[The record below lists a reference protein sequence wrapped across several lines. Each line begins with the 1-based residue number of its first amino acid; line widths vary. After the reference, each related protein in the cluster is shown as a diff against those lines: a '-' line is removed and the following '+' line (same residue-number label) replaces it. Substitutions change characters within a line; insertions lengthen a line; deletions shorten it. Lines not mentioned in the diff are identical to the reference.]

1 MLSSQTILYLA
12 AFACLTPRCG
22 AAQRTDLVQRLEH
35 LGSLPRIAPDLKQRV
50 IASLPKDGE
59 VISLSAENCKKLQSV
74 LPVVNLYGRGE
85 DYLFKVVESP
95 QARVA
100 IHARFVVLV
109 TDTAL
114 RLLTPSQL
122 QALVAHEIGHD
133 YVWEEYQEAQNRHD
147 WRRVRELELFCD
159 AVAVYTLISIGVPSS
174 TLIDA
179 LRTMAASD
187 ERNGF
192 T

>member
-1 MLSSQTILYLA
+1 MLSSHTILYLA
-12 AFACLTPRCG
+12 AFACLTRPCG
-22 AAQRTDLVQRLEH
+22 AAEPDDLIEKLEH
-35 LGSLPRIAPDLKQRV
+35 LGPLPRIAADLKQRV
-50 IASLPKDGE
+50 IASLPRECE
-59 VISLSAENCKKLQSV
+59 VKWLSAEYRTKLMSV
-74 LPVVNLYGRGE
+74 ASGVNLHGPDT

-114 RLLTPSQL
+114 RLLTSSQL

-133 YVWEEYQEAQNRHD
+133 YVWEEYEEARNRHD

-159 AVAVYTLISIGVPSS
+159 AVAVYTLGQDRGS
-174 TLIDA
+174 A
-179 LRTMAASD
+179 LGAH
-187 ERNGF
+187 
-192 T
+192 